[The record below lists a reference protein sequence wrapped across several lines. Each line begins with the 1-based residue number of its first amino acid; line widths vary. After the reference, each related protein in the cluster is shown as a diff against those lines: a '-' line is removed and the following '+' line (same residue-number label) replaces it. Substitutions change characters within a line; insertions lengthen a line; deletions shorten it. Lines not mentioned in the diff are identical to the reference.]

1 MMNIHLSVEDEN
13 YFDREHIDKCAKV
26 ALKVAQKW
34 LSKESIKRIGEE
46 LNISRRSISRRV
58 KAGKVKDGQ
67 TSMWYGLLPINIAFI
82 NDSEQVEGGVVA
94 NNYLYNRVFFQS
106 MNNSPILAW
115 RRTRERAKQP
125 KPRRKPL
132 PKGQRRKRK
141 SPPVERV
148 SDHVE
153 IDMEREILQ
162 LEAEIQDVYKEA
174 FLNEL
179 HQ

>member
-1 MMNIHLSVEDEN
+1 MMDLHLTVEDE
-13 YFDREHIDKCAKV
+13 RWLDKEYVNQCASA

-34 LSKESIKRIGEE
+34 LTKESIRRIGEE

-58 KAGKVKDGQ
+58 KAGKVKDGK

-82 NDSEQVEGGVVA
+82 NDSKQVDGGVVA

-106 MNNSPILAW
+106 MKNSPILAW
-115 RRTRERAKQP
+115 RRVRERAKQP

-162 LEAEIQDVYKEA
+162 LEAEIQDVYREA
-174 FLNEL
+174 FLDEL